1 MTGRARLGA
10 QSLAAGSLALVG
22 TAAGSAA
29 AAVVLHHLGSGR
41 LSTPP
46 IHAWAALAQW
56 YEATPP
62 QLALIAMLRCAALAL
77 AGWLCIASTLQIL
90 GALRAFRTLRRL
102 ADAISPRSLQRFGHG
117 LAGLSLTA
125 GLAAVAPSAGIL
137 ATTEGRS
144 ATVLAFDDD
153 PSMSSDTGEPRT
165 ATLRVLGDDE
175 PVPAPKADDDEVTVA
190 VGDSLWSIAVNVL
203 TERVGAPPTDRQV
216 IPYWRRLIEA
226 NRTRLVDPTN
236 ADLIFPGQVFTLPPG

>member
-1 MTGRARLGA
+1 MNAGESWGA
-10 QSLAAGSLALVG
+10 LSRWYDAVGPAVATISLLR
-22 TAAGSAA
+22 
-29 AAVVLHHLGSGR
+29 VV
-41 LSTPP
+41 
-46 IHAWAALAQW
+46 
-56 YEATPP
+56 
-62 QLALIAMLRCAALAL
+62 ALAL
-77 AGWLCIASTLQIL
+77 AAWLVSAAALQVVSALVPRL
-90 GALRAFRTLRRL
+90 GRTRRL
-102 ADAISPRSLQRFGHG
+102 ADLISPRSLQRLGHG